1 MLSDV
6 RTLRRRVVV
15 LMLAAGVLV
24 SGIARAGSDEPP
36 QDKPYWRTNLFKRF
50 AYDQKFLVVHWF
62 PAEARRPAFTAP
74 LVGAI
79 LLASHPSGSGHE
91 AIDRASQADF
101 GSDVPT
107 TAVTL
112 SHQLTFVG
120 NAPFVAAALGIT
132 YLASRH
138 ADNDHLAEAASLS
151 GEALMSV
158 GLWSTVLKS
167 VSARTRPGPSST
179 GSFFQY
185 GEPRSGSFPSGHA
198 MVAFSIATVFADEY
212 HEHRWVPW
220 FAYGAAGLIGAARV
234 AVGQHYPSDV
244 IFGAVLGHSIG
255 EAVFARQ
262 RERGDGWYDRLQPYY
277 DESHRGWGIAYVR
290 RW

>member
-1 MLSDV
+1 MSS
-6 RTLRRRVVV
+6 LRRRAFGLALALSV
-15 LMLAAGVLV
+15 LLPGLALADDG
-24 SGIARAGSDEPP
+24 EPP

-50 AYDQKFLVVHWF
+50 ALDQKFLVVHWF
-62 PAEARRPAFTAP
+62 PAELRRPAFTAP

-79 LLASHPSGSGHE
+79 LLASHPS
-91 AIDRASQADF
+91 DRASQADF
-101 GSDVPT
+101 GSDVPSGGIH
-107 TAVTL
+107 L

-120 NAPFVAAALGIT
+120 NAPFVAAALGLT
-132 YLASRH
+132 YLTSRR
-138 ADNDHLAEAASLS
+138 AEDDHLAEAASLS

-158 GLWSTVLKS
+158 GLWSTVLKTVAS
-167 VSARTRPGPSST
+167 RTRPGPASS
-179 GSFFQY
+179 GGFFQY
-185 GEPRSGSFPSGHA
+185 GAPRSGSFPSGHA

-212 HEHRWVPW
+212 RDHRWAPW
-220 FAYGAAGLIGAARV
+220 LAYGTAGLIGAARI

-255 EAVFARQ
+255 SAVIARQ